1 MNEWRSVIVMRL
13 RRFLSA
19 AALALLLIT
28 TLTPGVQAQDDYG
41 KLERALTRLFERA
54 EDVAQKLATLLAPL
68 PACATLEGGNVRI
81 TNVDGALDGTIY
93 CREIA
98 RDGEFRINPGAIG
111 EQSVI
116 ERGVQQAYDV
126 FGLTDAGVAVERFD
140 HAITV
145 CLKGRGDLVF
155 LGAFATP
162 RVAQSPQSFQM
173 NGEAGAFTCAR
184 LGSPGIVTLVNR

>member
-1 MNEWRSVIVMRL
+1 MRL
-13 RRFLSA
+13 KRSLIA
-19 AALALLLIT
+19 AALALLLVALIT
-28 TLTPGVQAQDDYG
+28 PATQAQDDYD

-54 EDVAQKLATLLAPL
+54 EDVAQKLTQLIAPL
-68 PACATLEGGNVRI
+68 PACADLESSSVRI

-98 RDGEFRINPGAIG
+98 RDGEFSLNPGAIG
-111 EQSVI
+111 EQNVI

-126 FGLTDAGVAVERFD
+126 FGLTDEGIAVQRFD

-155 LGAFATP
+155 LGSFATP

-173 NGEAGAFTCAR
+173 NGETGTFTCAR
-184 LGSPGIVTLVNR
+184 LGSPGIVTLVTD